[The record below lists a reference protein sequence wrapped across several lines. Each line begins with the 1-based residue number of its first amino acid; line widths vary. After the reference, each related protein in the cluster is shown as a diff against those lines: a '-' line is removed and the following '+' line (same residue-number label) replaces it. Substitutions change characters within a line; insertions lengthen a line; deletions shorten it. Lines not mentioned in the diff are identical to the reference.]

1 MKVGHCQAISF
12 EPSFPSGD
20 GGFSFSGTDFLG
32 YNAVKLSI
40 VKRAMDTQDDFV
52 RIKRQY
58 NKGPLRKAQIMDA
71 VVSILGEPIQVRFT
85 TKEIAAKIGVS
96 EACLYRHFSG
106 KAEILGEVLKRT
118 AQLLDVTL
126 RSADSYPQVTMVNR
140 VYLKLRYLLLFAEKN
155 PGLTRVLTGEA
166 LVYEDASLSGGKNE
180 ILRRV
185 RESIKNSLVL
195 ASVNREISG
204 TFDAATRAH
213 LMLDFVMAQWL
224 RFSQSGFK
232 EQPTA
237 FLDQA
242 APVLFSFAG

>member
-1 MKVGHCQAISF
+1 
-12 EPSFPSGD
+12 
-20 GGFSFSGTDFLG
+20 
-32 YNAVKLSI
+32 
-40 VKRAMDTQDDFV
+40 
-52 RIKRQY
+52 
-58 NKGPLRKAQIMDA
+58 
-71 VVSILGEPIQVRFT
+71 
-85 TKEIAAKIGVS
+85 
-96 EACLYRHFSG
+96 
-106 KAEILGEVLKRT
+106 
-118 AQLLDVTL
+118 
-126 RSADSYPQVTMVNR
+126 MVNR

-166 LVYEDASLSGGKNE
+166 LVYEDASLSSGKNE

-232 EQPTA
+232 EKPTA

-242 APVLFSFAG
+242 APVLFSYAG